1 MSIHHNLKENEAVL
15 LHNARLINW
24 LTKMDDKV
32 VIIWDQNGH
41 IIFLSPSFDTLF
53 EMDHKKWI
61 GEKWYTIIQEN
72 HVEIIENHFMES
84 KDELV
89 LQNIKVKCDETSDY
103 IFRGVFDRIDIGGQ
117 KYYIAKFQNISRKF
131 NLEKSLVDSHKLI
144 MAGQLAAG
152 FVHEIRNPL
161 TSIKGFLQLVQSG
174 IKQREEYYKVI
185 IGEIEKIEEITSQL
199 LVTAKPFSH
208 QHRDTERIYSMIQD
222 VTYLFSTHTQAINLQ
237 FNINVDKNIAVSCN
251 RSQIKQ
257 VLINIIQ
264 NGAEAMDYDGTI
276 YIKSE
281 EEDGFVIINITDEG
295 PGIPETMMKDIKNP
309 FFTTKEQGTGLG
321 LMISNL
327 ILEQHKG
334 ELRAHSSPDKKG
346 STFQIFLPT
355 G

>member
-72 HVEIIENHFMES
+72 HVEIIENHFVES

-89 LQNIKVKCDETSDY
+89 LQNIKVKCDKTSDY

-117 KYYIAKFQNISRKF
+117 TYYIGKFQNISRKF
-131 NLEKSLVDSHKLI
+131 QLEKTLVDSHKLI

-174 IKQREEYYKVI
+174 IKQKEEYYKVMI
-185 IGEIEKIEEITSQL
+185 DEIEKIEEITNQL
-199 LVTAKPFSH
+199 LLTAKPFSH
-208 QHRDTERIYSMIQD
+208 NLREMERIYSMLQD
-222 VTYLFSTHTQAINLQ
+222 VIYLFSTHTEATNLH
-237 FNINVDKNIAVSCN
+237 FNINVDKNLAVLCN

-257 VLINIIQ
+257 VLINIIK
-264 NGAEAMDYDGTI
+264 NGAEAMDFTGTI
-276 YIKSE
+276 YIQSVVE
-281 EEDGFVIINITDEG
+281 EGYVLINITDEG
-295 PGIPETMMKDIKNP
+295 TGIPETMIENINNP
-309 FFTTKEQGTGLG
+309 LFTTKEKETGHG
-321 LMISNL
+321 IMISP
-327 ILEQHKG
+327 I
-334 ELRAHSSPDKKG
+334 
-346 STFQIFLPT
+346 
-355 G
+355 

>member
-1 MSIHHNLKENEAVL
+1 MSIDYNIKENDASL
-15 LHNARLINW
+15 LHNDNLIDW

-32 VIIWDQNGH
+32 VVIWDQNGR
-41 IIFLSPSFDTLF
+41 IIFLSPSFQTLF
-53 EMDHKKWI
+53 NKDYKEWIGKKWSAI
-61 GEKWYTIIQEN
+61 VKES
-72 HVEIIENHFMES
+72 HVEVIKNHFEQS
-84 KDELV
+84 TEELIIN
-89 LQNIKVKCDETSDY
+89 NIQTKCDDNY
-103 IFRGVFDRIDIGGQ
+103 IFRAIFDHLVVGNQ
-117 KYYIAKFQNISRKF
+117 SYYIAKFQNISRKYQ
-131 NLEKSLVDSHKLI
+131 LEKTLVDSHKLV